1 MEIKTKGN
9 ENEIIL
15 GDFNFTIN
23 KLDRDGGN
31 KWQRIYRFRFNYVL
45 SKLIEKNEL
54 EDLRRKENPDS
65 SEFTIYDRISGT
77 RSRIDG
83 VCSDHYNTISIDR
96 LSSKTKIGKDS
107 WYFNNSFLWKP
118 EFSSATMNLLFYGKH
133 TKKTTLQR
141 VTGGNTPNFVL
152 KRMQR
157 IFLKISPLKKILEFQ
172 DWKKT
177 TKLIQKRKF

>member
-15 GDFNFTIN
+15 GDFNCTID
-23 KLDRDGGN
+23 KMDRYGEN
-31 KWQRIYRFRFNYVL
+31 KWQRVYRFFFNYVL

-54 EDLRRKENPDS
+54 EGLRRKKNPDS
-65 SEFTIYDRISGT
+65 SGFTHYDRFCGT

-96 LSSKTKIGKDS
+96 LPSKTKIGKDS

-133 TKKTTLQR
+133 TKK
-141 VTGGNTPNFVL
+141 P
-152 KRMQR
+152 
-157 IFLKISPLKKILEFQ
+157 PLSEWLVAINPILF
-172 DWKKT
+172 
-177 TKLIQKRKF
+177 